1 MARSETVRLLYVGR
15 RQQVA
20 KILRSAIRADED
32 VASAAE
38 LRNHQQIIFSVVTNQ
53 KAALE
58 FTRGKTPDV
67 LLVEVNEKK
76 ESRKR
81 FCEMMRYRLPQSI
94 ILAVS
99 RFEVKRAFE
108 FDGFINLPLLP
119 SDAVKI
125 INLSMDKLVNHQLER
140 GHIQLNIAQRTVVT
154 PEGESHMTPKQCA
167 LLNMLMRNH
176 NQAVKRADIMREIWE
191 TEYMDDT
198 RTLDVHI
205 RWLRQVIEPDP
216 SKPQYL
222 LTIRR
227 LGYRLCL
234 E

>member
-1 MARSETVRLLYVGR
+1 MARSETVRLLYIGR

-20 KILRSAIRADED
+20 KTLRLAIKADED

-38 LRNHQQIIFSVVTNQ
+38 LRNHQRIIFSVVTNQ

-58 FTRGKTPDV
+58 FARGKTPDV
-67 LLVEVNEKK
+67 LLVEIDEKK
-76 ESRKR
+76 DSRKR
-81 FCEMMRYRLPQSI
+81 FCEMMRYRLPQAI

-99 RFEVKRAFE
+99 KFDVKRTFK
-108 FDGFINLPLLP
+108 FDGFISLPLLP
-119 SDAVKI
+119 PDAVKT
-125 INLSMDKLVNHQLER
+125 INFSMDKLVNHQLER

-191 TEYMDDT
+191 TEYLDDT

-205 RWLRQVIEPDP
+205 RWLRQVIEPEP

-227 LGYRLCL
+227 IGYRLCL